1 MGRMHKYIFSIVVFG
16 IILLLNEQV
25 KAFPGKPIE
34 EISKTEKTPENGW
47 SEEFDVVEIASH
59 PDGYVHKAY
68 FYPSRS
74 ETPKPL
80 VVSLHTWSGD
90 YRQSDPIAN
99 LSLAKDLNY
108 IHPDFRGPNRT
119 KNACCSCLALQDID
133 EAITYAIENGNVD
146 KDEIY
151 VIGES
156 GGGYATLSCFMKSK
170 HAIKKFSAWVPISNL
185 VAWYNENIIRNESY
199 ADDILGCTQSENE
212 ILNERVARE
221 KSPLFWETPV
231 EKLANTELHI
241 HAGVYDGLQGSVPIT
256 HSINFYN
263 KVLSDLGVQD
273 ASKYVS
279 DKEKLHL
286 LEHRSALGEFG
297 MIGDREVFLQ
307 KEHGN
312 LKLIIFKGRHEMLS
326 EYAFNKLLED

>member
-1 MGRMHKYIFSIVVFG
+1 MNKCILSIVVLAV
-16 IILLLNEQV
+16 ILLGNKEV
-25 KAFPGKPIE
+25 WAFSGRPADKL
-34 EISKTEKTPENGW
+34 SKTEKAPKNGW
-47 SEEFDVVEIASH
+47 SEEFDEVEIASH
-59 PDGYVHKAY
+59 SDGYVHKAY
-68 FYPSRS
+68 FYPSKS
-74 ETPKPL
+74 KTPKPL

-99 LSLAKDLNY
+99 FSLAKDLNY
-108 IHPDFRGPNRT
+108 IHPDFRGANRT
-119 KNACCSCLALQDID
+119 KDACCSCLALQDID

-146 KDEIY
+146 KDKIY

-185 VAWYNENIIRNESY
+185 VAWYSENIIRNESY
-199 ADDILGCTQSENE
+199 ADDILGCTQSENG
-212 ILNERVARE
+212 ILNEQIARE

-231 EKLANTELHI
+231 EKLANTELCI
-241 HAGVYDGLQGSVPIT
+241 YAGVYDGLQGSVPIT

-263 KVLSDLGVQD
+263 KVLSDVGVQD
-273 ASKYVS
+273 ESKYVS

-286 LEHRSALGEFG
+286 LEHRSSLGEFG
-297 MIGDREVFLQ
+297 MIGDRDVFLQ

-312 LKLIIFKGRHEMLS
+312 LKLVIFKGRHEMLS
-326 EYAFNKLLED
+326 EYAFYELLKD

>member
-1 MGRMHKYIFSIVVFG
+1 MNKCILSIVVLA
-16 IILLLNEQV
+16 IILFGNKEV
-25 KAFPGKPIE
+25 WAFSGRPADKL
-34 EISKTEKTPENGW
+34 SKTEKAPKNGW

-59 PDGYVHKAY
+59 SDGYVHKAY
-68 FYPSRS
+68 FYPSKS
-74 ETPKPL
+74 KTPKPL

-146 KDEIY
+146 KDKIY

-185 VAWYNENIIRNESY
+185 VAWYSENIIRNESY
-199 ADDILGCTQSENE
+199 ADDILGCTQSENGV
-212 ILNERVARE
+212 LNEQVAWE

-263 KVLSDLGVQD
+263 KVLSDVGVQD
-273 ASKYVS
+273 ESKYVS

-286 LEHRSALGEFG
+286 LEHRSSLGEFG

-312 LKLIIFKGRHEMLS
+312 LKLVIFKGRHEMLS
-326 EYAFNKLLED
+326 EYAFNELLKD